1 MEMGVFVIGHSG
13 AYVEMDSIMLGVN
26 PLQMT

>member
-1 MEMGVFVIGHSG
+1 MEMGAFVIGRSG
-13 AYVEMDSIMLGVN
+13 VYVEMDSIMLGVN